1 MVLSFSFVP
10 VFLPIPMIYTVKKQ
24 LYTYDEL
31 IVFSF
36 IRLSTKCDNIWMEDC
51 LHLTYSIEM
60 TNDSNYEGGIH
71 IL

>member
-1 MVLSFSFVP
+1 
-10 VFLPIPMIYTVKKQ
+10 MIYTVKKQ

-36 IRLSTKCDNIWMEDC
+36 IRLSTECDNIWMEDC